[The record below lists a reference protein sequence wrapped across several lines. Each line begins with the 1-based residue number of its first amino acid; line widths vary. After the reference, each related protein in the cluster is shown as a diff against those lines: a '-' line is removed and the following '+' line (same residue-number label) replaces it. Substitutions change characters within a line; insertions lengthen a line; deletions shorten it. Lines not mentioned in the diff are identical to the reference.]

1 MKLKEYFTPKTGK
14 IEEEKDLIKFL
25 SEVEL
30 FENLTQNE
38 RRNLSQHLYE
48 RKYKGD
54 EIVFKKGYPNVV
66 MYIVKEGEL
75 QTYLDS
81 PEGENLKTIKP
92 RDYFGEVG
100 LFLEEERTATIVASK
115 DSVLLGISKRDMSRF
130 IDEYPRAGS
139 KILRKLASVLCTHLI
154 RTNETLASKRDELI
168 DLKKRLED
176 SESQLQELKNSQEVD
191 KEKS

>member
-1 MKLKEYFTPKTGK
+1 MKFKEYFTPKTGK
-14 IEEEKDLIKFL
+14 VDEEQDLIKFL

-30 FENLTQNE
+30 FDNLTRNE
-38 RRNLSQHLYE
+38 RRNLSLHLYE
-48 RKYKGD
+48 RKYKED

-115 DSVLLGISKRDMSRF
+115 DSVLLGISKRDMNRL
-130 IDEYPRAGS
+130 IDEFPLAGS

-154 RTNETLASKRDELI
+154 RTNETLTAKRDEI
-168 DLKKRLED
+168 FELKKHLED
-176 SESQLQELKNSQEVD
+176 SESQLQELKNSQEVN

>member
-1 MKLKEYFTPKTGK
+1 MKLKDYFTPKTDK
-14 IEEEKDLIKFL
+14 VEEEKDLIKFL

-30 FENLTQNE
+30 FENLTRNE
-38 RRNLSQHLYE
+38 RRNLSQHFYE
-48 RKYKGD
+48 RKYKED

-81 PEGENLKTIKP
+81 TEGENLKTIKP

-115 DSVLLGISKRDMSRF
+115 DSVLLGISKRDMNRL
-130 IDEYPRAGS
+130 IDEFPRAGS
-139 KILRKLASVLCTHLI
+139 KILRKLAAVLCTHLI
-154 RTNETLASKRDELI
+154 RTNKNLASKRDELI

-176 SESQLQELKNSQEVD
+176 SKSQLQELKNSQEVD

>member
-1 MKLKEYFTPKTGK
+1 MKLKEYFTPKTDK
-14 IEEEKDLIKFL
+14 VEEEKDLIKFL

-30 FENLTQNE
+30 FENLTRNE
-38 RRNLSQHLYE
+38 RRNLSQHFYE
-48 RKYKGD
+48 RKYKED

-81 PEGENLKTIKP
+81 TEGENLKTIKP

-115 DSVLLGISKRDMSRF
+115 DSVLLGISKRDMNRL
-130 IDEYPRAGS
+130 IDEFPRAGS
-139 KILRKLASVLCTHLI
+139 KILRKLAAVLCTHLI
-154 RTNETLASKRDELI
+154 WTNKNLASKRDELI

-176 SESQLQELKNSQEVD
+176 SKSQLQELKNSQEVD

>member
-1 MKLKEYFTPKTGK
+1 MKLKEFFAPKTEK
-14 IEEEKDLIKFL
+14 VDEEKDLIRFL

-30 FENLTQNE
+30 FDNLTRNE
-38 RRNLSQHLYE
+38 RKNLSHHLYE

-66 MYIVKEGEL
+66 MYIVAEGEL
-75 QTYLDS
+75 QTFLDS
-81 PEGENLKTIKP
+81 TEGESLKTIKP
-92 RDYFGEVG
+92 KEYFGEVG

-115 DSVLLGISKRDMSRF
+115 ESVLLGISKRDMSRF

-139 KILRKLASVLCTHLI
+139 KILRKLASVLCAHLI
-154 RTNETLASKRDELI
+154 RTNEILSGKRDELI
-168 DLKKRLED
+168 ELKKHLED
-176 SESQLQELKNSQEVD
+176 TESQLQELKNSQEVD